1 MEFMHMSKQKIINRI
16 ERVASIIEMDSKNI
30 DNIEK
35 EKEIKALLKLL
46 ENNNE

>member
-1 MEFMHMSKQKIINRI
+1 MSKQKIINRI

-35 EKEIKALLKLL
+35 AKEIKALLKLL